1 MTEQNVLDALKN
13 VTYPG
18 FTKDIVTFGFVKDI
32 VVENTTVGMMIDITS
47 SAEEVKKEIIE
58 KATEELKKAGFEEI
72 HVNINAPQA
81 PKQMSNSVS
90 GKNIAPHIKNFVMV
104 SSGKGGVGK
113 STTSANLA
121 IALAMQG
128 KKVGLLDADIYGPN
142 IPRMMGVDGQKPEI
156 QGNKLEPLKAYG
168 VEIMSMGSIMDEG
181 KALIW
186 RGSMIMKAIDQFLR
200 DILWSEL
207 DVLVIDM
214 PPGTGDAQ
222 LSLAQ
227 SVPITA
233 GITVTTPQEVSLDD
247 SRRSLNMFDKLNI
260 PTAGII
266 ENMSGFIC
274 PSCDEES
281 DIFGIGTT
289 LPVAKE
295 FNTDLI
301 ARIPIEPAIRIGGD
315 TGMPIVYHKPDSETS
330 KRYQEAATKLWAFVE
345 KVNAEGLADNTGVQP
360 TTAPGVSACSTGAGA
375 AATAAPARATEGTT
389 TPPVKQDGIKMA
401 SKPASDESC
410 GTGCGCH

>member
-1 MTEQNVLDALKN
+1 MTQENVLEALKN

-32 VVENTTVGMMIDITS
+32 VINDKNIALTIDITS
-47 SAEEVKKEIIE
+47 SAEEVKAQLSEE
-58 KATEELKKAGFEEI
+58 STAELKKLGFEE
-72 HVNINAPQA
+72 VSINVTAPEA
-81 PKQMSNSVS
+81 PKQLSNSVS
-90 GKNIAPHIKNFVMV
+90 GKNIAPHVKNFVMV

-113 STTSANLA
+113 STTSVNLA
-121 IALAMQG
+121 VALAMQG

-142 IPRMMGVDGQKPEI
+142 IPGMMGVHGQKPEI
-156 QGNKLEPLKAYG
+156 QGNKVQPLKAYG
-168 VEIMSMGSIMDEG
+168 VEIMSMGSLMDEG
-181 KALIW
+181 AALIW
-186 RGSMIMKAIDQFLR
+186 RGSMIMKAIEQFLR

-227 SVPITA
+227 SVPVTA

-247 SRRSLNMFDKLNI
+247 SRRSLNMFEKLHI

-274 PSCDEES
+274 PSCDTES
-281 DIFGIGTT
+281 DIFGMGTT
-289 LPVAKE
+289 EPVAKE
-295 FNTDLI
+295 YDTTVI
-301 ARIPIEPAIRIGGD
+301 ARIPIEPAIRVGGD
-315 TGMPIVYHKPDSETS
+315 TGMPVTYHKPDSETA
-330 KRYQEAATKLWAFVE
+330 KRYQEAASTLLAFID
-345 KVNAEGLADNTGVQP
+345 KVNAEGGADNSGVQP
-360 TTAPGVSACSTGAGA
+360 TTPPGVSACSTGAAPA
-375 AATAAPARATEGTT
+375 AAEAAPKTE
-389 TPPVKQDGIKMA
+389 
-401 SKPASDESC
+401 DESC

>member
-1 MTEQNVLDALKN
+1 MKEYIMTEQNVLDALKN

-18 FTKDIVTFGFVKDI
+18 FTKDVVTFGFVKDI
-32 VVENTTVGMMIDITS
+32 VVDGTTVGLVLDITS
-47 SAEEVKKEIIE
+47 SAEEVKNELIE
-58 KATEELKKAGFEEI
+58 NATAELKKAGFEAI
-72 HVNINAPQA
+72 NVNINAPQA

-90 GKNIAPHIKNFVMV
+90 GKNIAPHVKNFVMV

-113 STTSANLA
+113 STTSVNLA
-121 IALAMQG
+121 VAMAMQG

-156 QGNKLEPLKAYG
+156 QGNKVQPLKAYG
-168 VEIMSMGSIMDEG
+168 VEIMSMGSLMDEG
-181 KALIW
+181 AALIW
-186 RGSMIMKAIDQFLR
+186 RGSMIMKAIEQFLR

-227 SVPITA
+227 SVPVTA

-247 SRRSLNMFDKLNI
+247 SRRSLNMFEKLHI
-260 PTAGII
+260 PTAGIV

-274 PSCDEES
+274 PSCDTES
-281 DIFGIGTT
+281 DIFGMGTT
-289 LPVAKE
+289 VPVAKE
-295 FNTDLI
+295 YDTEVI
-301 ARIPIEPAIRIGGD
+301 ARIPIEPAIRVGGD
-315 TGMPIVYHKPDSETS
+315 TGMPVTYHKPDSETA
-330 KRYQEAATKLWAFVE
+330 KRYQEAATNLLAFID
-345 KVNAEGLADNTGVQP
+345 KVNAEGLADNSSVQP
-360 TTAPGVSACSTGAGA
+360 TTPPGVSACSTGAGA
-375 AATAAPARATEGTT
+375 SAAQAEPAKTEG
-389 TPPVKQDGIKMA
+389 
-401 SKPASDESC
+401 ESC

>member
-1 MTEQNVLDALKN
+1 MTQENVLEALKN

-32 VVENTTVGMMIDITS
+32 VVNDTTVGLTIDITS
-47 SAEEVKKEIIE
+47 SADEVKKQLNDESM
-58 KATEELKKAGFEEI
+58 AALKTAGFSEI
-72 HVNINAPQA
+72 NINITAPAA
-81 PKQMSNSVS
+81 PAQLSNSVS
-90 GKNIAPHIKNFVMV
+90 GKNIAPHVKNFVMV

-113 STTSANLA
+113 STTSVNLA
-121 IALAMQG
+121 VALAMQG

-142 IPRMMGVDGQKPEI
+142 IPRMMGVYGIKPEI
-156 QGNKLEPLKAYG
+156 EGNKVHPLKAYG
-168 VEIMSMGSIMDEG
+168 VEIMSMGSLMDEG
-181 KALIW
+181 TALIW
-186 RGSMIMKAIDQFLR
+186 RGSMIMKAIEQFLR

-222 LSLAQ
+222 LSLSQA
-227 SVPITA
+227 VPVTA

-247 SRRSLNMFDKLNI
+247 SRRSLNMFDKLHI

-281 DIFGIGTT
+281 DIFGMGTT
-289 LPVAKE
+289 EKVAKE
-295 FNTDLI
+295 FDTTVL
-301 ARIPIEPAIRIGGD
+301 ACIPIEPAIRVGGD
-315 TGMPIVYHKPDSETS
+315 TGMPITYHKPDSETA
-330 KRYQEAATKLWAFVE
+330 KRYQAAATNLWAFVE
-345 KVNAEGLADNTGVQP
+345 KVNAEGGADNSSVQP
-360 TTAPGVSACSTGAGA
+360 TTPPGVSACSTGAAPA
-375 AATAAPARATEGTT
+375 AAEAKPAATEG
-389 TPPVKQDGIKMA
+389 
-401 SKPASDESC
+401 ESC

>member
-1 MTEQNVLDALKN
+1 MTQENVLEALKN

-32 VVENTTVGMMIDITS
+32 LIDGDTIGLTIDITS
-47 SAEEVKKEIIE
+47 SADEVKAQLRLE
-58 KATEELKKAGFEEI
+58 ATTELNKLGFKD
-72 HVNINAPQA
+72 VNINITAPEA

-113 STTSANLA
+113 STTSVN
-121 IALAMQG
+121 IAVAMAMQG

-142 IPRMMGVDGQKPEI
+142 IPRMMGVEDQKPEI
-156 QGNKLEPLKAYG
+156 QGNKAVPLKAYG
-168 VEIMSMGSIMDEG
+168 VEIMSMGALMEPGTS
-181 KALIW
+181 LIW
-186 RGSMIMKAIDQFLR
+186 RGSMIMKAIEQFLR

-227 SVPITA
+227 AVPITA

-247 SRRSLNMFDKLNI
+247 SRRSLDMFQKLHI

-274 PSCDEES
+274 PSCDTES
-281 DIFGIGTT
+281 DIFGMGTT
-289 LPVAKE
+289 EPVAKE
-295 FNTDLI
+295 YDTNVI
-301 ARIPIEPAIRIGGD
+301 ARIPIEPAIRVGGD
-315 TGMPIVYHKPDSETS
+315 TGMPVTYHQPDSETA
-330 KRYQEAATKLWAFVE
+330 KRYQEAASNLLTFID
-345 KVNAEGLADNTGVQP
+345 KVNAEGLADNSSVQP
-360 TTAPGVSACSTGAGA
+360 TTPPGVSACSTGAGA
-375 AATAAPARATEGTT
+375 ASAPAKEKTEG
-389 TPPVKQDGIKMA
+389 
-401 SKPASDESC
+401 ESC